1 MYLPEAFAERDPA
14 RLAGF
19 LAEFPLGLLVA
30 SALASDGSPG
40 QAHAA
45 GPSAHLVPFEY
56 LPPAHAD
63 AQGGGGLLRAHVAR
77 ANPVWREAAGT
88 QVLVVFQ
95 GPQAYVSPSA
105 YPGKAAHGKV
115 VPTWNYAMVQA
126 RGALRVVDDAAWLRA
141 QVAALTAKHEASR
154 PVPWSPDDA
163 PQDYIDA
170 LLRAIVGI
178 EIAVTALV
186 GKWKLGQNRP
196 VEDQRGVLEAL
207 RSGARD
213 AAPVTGAPAVAGA
226 RGLQDTMQ
234 AQLHA
239 RSQAGGDDA

>member
-1 MYLPEAFAERDPA
+1 MYLPESFAERDPA

-19 LAEFPLGLLVA
+19 LAEFPLGLLIAVA
-30 SALASDGSPG
+30 PASEASPG
-40 QAHAA
+40 QAQAA
-45 GPSAHLVPFEY
+45 GPSAHLVPFDY
-56 LPPAHAD
+56 LPPARAD

-77 ANPVWREAAGT
+77 ANPVWREAAGA

-95 GPQAYVSPSA
+95 GPQAHVSPSA
-105 YPGKAAHGKV
+105 YPGKAVHGKV

-126 RGALRVVDDAAWLRA
+126 RGALRVVDDAAWLRT
-141 QVAALTAKHEASR
+141 QVTALTATHEASR

-196 VEDQRGVLEAL
+196 LEDQRGVLDAL
-207 RSGARD
+207 RTHAHDPGPGAGTPAVSGARW
-213 AAPVTGAPAVAGA
+213 
-226 RGLQDTMQ
+226 LQDAME
-234 AQLHA
+234 ASLRA